1 MKSSLFSSL
10 SFLVHLLKTY
20 IGSILVAVNSFKEL
34 KGLYDDTAFYHNKSL
49 NECRPH
55 IYALAEKAYSSLIAT
70 GLNQAFI
77 ISGES
82 GAGKTESMK
91 FICRYMANLKNELNN
106 VQTNVLN
113 VNVVLE
119 AFGNAKTVYNNN
131 SSRFVRTS
139 LPTELVLFCSF
150 YSFSLIP
157 FFLLCFLFFL

>member
-1 MKSSLFSSL
+1 MF
-10 SFLVHLLKTY
+10 FIFFKTY

-131 SSRFVRTS
+131 SSRFVMTTFRFD
-139 LPTELVLFCSF
+139 LVVDFVLNFICSF
-150 YSFSLIP
+150 LP
-157 FFLLCFLFFL
+157 

>member
-1 MKSSLFSSL
+1 L
-10 SFLVHLLKTY
+10 HGIKTY

-34 KGLYDDTAFYHNKSL
+34 KGLYDDTSFYHNKSL

-91 FICRYMANLKNELNN
+91 FICKYMANLKNELNN

-131 SSRFVRTS
+131 SSRFVRIYFSFQTLTS
-139 LPTELVLFCSF
+139 N
-150 YSFSLIP
+150 
-157 FFLLCFLFFL
+157 